1 MIERTYE
8 DGAFL
13 CHAGEPAEAMF
24 RVRSGELLV
33 EPAGGVPARSYV
45 LRAGEIFG
53 CEALLAGVS
62 YQATARA
69 RGRTV
74 VETADVEAMLAALLA
89 RPDAAL
95 PLARAAFDLA
105 MLDTA
110 PAEPPIARSG
120 GAAASPGPSRTGE
133 YGLRLM
139 PATPALIEQIGAD
152 GVVVSS
158 FPFIVGRR
166 ETRGDGD
173 GARGVDLVLHD
184 STPYNLS
191 RRHFA
196 IERDGE
202 RYVVRDC
209 GSYHGTIVN
218 GMPIGGHEIRRS
230 APLRPGENAIVA
242 GKPSSPIRFSF
253 VVD

>member
-1 MIERTYE
+1 
-8 DGAFL
+8 
-13 CHAGEPAEAMF
+13 
-24 RVRSGELLV
+24 V
-33 EPAGGVPARSYV
+33 
-45 LRAGEIFG
+45 FG
-53 CEALLAGVS
+53 CEALLAGVA
-62 YQATARA
+62 YQATVRA

-74 VETADVEAMLAALLA
+74 VEIADVETMMTTLLL

-95 PLARAAFDLA
+95 PLARAAFEQA
-105 MLDTA
+105 ALDAAA
-110 PAEPPIARSG
+110 PARAAPP
-120 GAAASPGPSRTGE
+120 PEPSRAGE

-139 PATPALIEQIGAD
+139 PATPALAEQIGAD

-158 FPFIVGRR
+158 FPFVVGR
-166 ETRGDGD
+166 EAARGDG
-173 GARGVDLVLHD
+173 GGSRGVDLVLHD

-196 IERDGE
+196 IERDGD

-218 GMPIGGHEIRRS
+218 GTPIGGHEIRRS
-230 APLRPGENAIVA
+230 AALRPGENAIVA
-242 GKPSSPIRFSF
+242 GKASSPIRFSF